1 MSMLSSWV
9 RRQVKKKGAK
19 AFMLKVLDTIVK
31 ATPSKKDDEM
41 VAKVKEVLAE
51 LED

>member
-9 RRQVKKKGAK
+9 KRQVRKRGMR
-19 AFMLKVLDTIVK
+19 AFILKVLDIAVQ

-41 VAKVKEVLAE
+41 LAKIKNVIKEFE
-51 LED
+51 

>member
-9 RRQVKKKGAK
+9 KRQVRKRGMR
-19 AFMLKVLDTIVK
+19 AFILKVLDIAVQ

-41 VAKVKEVLAE
+41 VAKIKEVLSE
-51 LED
+51 LE

>member
-19 AFMLKVLDTIVK
+19 VFILKVIDMIVK
-31 ATPSKKDDEM
+31 ATPSKKDDKM
-41 VAKVKEVLAE
+41 LAE
-51 LED
+51 IKKVLSEFE

>member
-9 RRQVKKKGAK
+9 KRQVKKHGAK
-19 AFMLKVLDTIVK
+19 ALIVKVLDIIVK

-41 VAKVKEVLAE
+41 VAKIKEVLSE
-51 LED
+51 LE

>member
-9 RRQVKKKGAK
+9 KRQVKKKGAK
-19 AFMLKVLDTIVK
+19 VFILKVLDMIVK

-41 VAKVKEVLAE
+41 VARIKEVMAE
-51 LED
+51 FE